1 MRTQILIMIGIN
13 LMLSLVLG
21 GGGLA
26 GLVGGMVGGAGALW
40 LIRSAP
46 DRGWRSR
53 TPLLIIA
60 AACVGLVLVAALRAL
75 V

>member
-1 MRTQILIMIGIN
+1 
-13 LMLSLVLG
+13 
-21 GGGLA
+21 
-26 GLVGGMVGGAGALW
+26 MVGGAGALW
-40 LIRSAP
+40 LIRSGP

-60 AACVGLVLVAALRAL
+60 AVCVGLIVVAGLRAL

>member
-1 MRTQILIMIGIN
+1 
-13 LMLSLVLG
+13 MLSLVLG

-40 LIRSAP
+40 LIRSGP
-46 DRGWRSR
+46 DRGWKSR

-60 AACVGLVLVAALRAL
+60 AVCIGLVVIAALRAL
-75 V
+75 I